1 MLLRDPGLARSYVL
15 VLGVLCGWMGFRLG
29 WRSGNRIVLPLLQ
42 GGMGFLA
49 FLYAWSLV
57 SPFAA
62 SLAVGGW
69 AVGTSLPAIGTFRRH
84 PVETDSRVLRASAYR
99 AEMLRWLRSGI
110 GPETQP
116 RRTALAHLQELS
128 IYLVAAAATAN
139 AGALVLGAV
148 LLNYMNAYVA
158 RLLAAARRPL
168 TVRLLAWNVW
178 SVVRVAGY
186 VALGTACA
194 GPLLRL
200 SGKPGDPRQI
210 RALLLAGAVAVFLD
224 LLLKLLLSPVAGPR
238 LAAAVDLERAA
249 ADAVPA
255 APPGLT
261 RPLGPR

>member
-15 VLGVLCGWMGFRLG
+15 LLGLLCGWMGFRLG

-49 FLYAWSLV
+49 FLYAWTFV

-69 AVGTSLPAIGTFRRH
+69 AIGTTLPAIATFRRH
-84 PVETDSRVLRASAYR
+84 PVETDARVIRAPAYR
-99 AEMLRWLRSGI
+99 AEMLRWLSTGI

-116 RRTALAHLQELS
+116 RRTALAHLRELAV
-128 IYLVAAAATAN
+128 YLVAAAATAN
-139 AGALVLGAV
+139 AGGMALGAV

-158 RLLAAARRPL
+158 RLLTAARRPW

-178 SVVRVAGY
+178 SLVRVAGY
-186 VALGTACA
+186 VVLGTACA
-194 GPLLRL
+194 APLLRL
-200 SGKPGDPRQI
+200 SGKPGDPGEI
-210 RALLLAGAVAVFLD
+210 RALALAGAVAVLLD

-249 ADAVPA
+249 ADAAPSV
-255 APPGLT
+255 PPGLT
-261 RPLGPR
+261 RRLGPR